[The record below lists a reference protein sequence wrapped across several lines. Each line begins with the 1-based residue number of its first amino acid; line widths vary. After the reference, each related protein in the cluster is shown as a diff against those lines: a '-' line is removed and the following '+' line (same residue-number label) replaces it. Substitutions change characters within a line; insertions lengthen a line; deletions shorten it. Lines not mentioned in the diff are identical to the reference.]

1 MWINVHTVYGVGI
14 RTHDLQK
21 MSRLTLP
28 LDHGFRPSK
37 TAFKRK
43 CQFYIERNERGMGA
57 KAKVGLSGDADCTLK
72 VNKW

>member
-1 MWINVHTVYGVGI
+1 
-14 RTHDLQK
+14 

-72 VNKW
+72 VNK